1 MLMARMITVTTIIK
15 MMIKIILWYD
25 KYNNAAITN
34 YINDLIIIVIF
45 LLLLP
50 LLLPPLALLIPILLL
65 KMINGNATFTNNNI
79 INPNKVV
86 TQQIF
91 VVCNHLIINTTTW
104 VISSLTESKKVNVL
118 MSGTLMATIYSLIVI
133 DTAVHQD

>member
-15 MMIKIILWYD
+15 MIRIILWYD

-45 LLLLP
+45 LLLLL
-50 LLLPPLALLIPILLL
+50 LLLPPLPLLIPILLH
-65 KMINGNATFTNNNI
+65 KMINGNATITNDNI

-86 TQQIF
+86 THNRF
-91 VVCNHLIINTTTW
+91 SLSVII
-104 VISSLTESKKVNVL
+104 
-118 MSGTLMATIYSLIVI
+118 
-133 DTAVHQD
+133 